1 MSGAADCRAVMVFRY
16 SAVLP
21 RLRMAA
27 DFYCQEFASPGA
39 APPLRLSLLCPV
51 SRRRQAMPVRT
62 KACTHVQT
70 LDLATVIEAL
80 PEEEFRRKAQ
90 RLASPRTVDHEFL
103 CPLCRSSGSLYTD
116 TVVAQALDALPDTVT
131 TVTIYET
138 GEVVPVSSSKP
149 SVTAHL
155 AKPPVILPSLLVE
168 AGTPGTST
176 PGTSTPSTSGRL
188 VLGKL
193 RPLVPGRRKKATSP
207 QPAKARR
214 ASCSSPRW
222 AAASEF
228 GERCLARVVGSR
240 YEKLGSPVGS
250 PC

>member
-1 MSGAADCRAVMVFRY
+1 MMVFRY

-80 PEEEFRRKAQ
+80 PEEEYRRKAQ

-103 CPLCRSSGSLYTD
+103 CPLCRCSGALYTD

-138 GEVVPVSSSKP
+138 GEVVPVSSASKP

-168 AGTPGTST
+168 PGTPGTST
-176 PGTSTPSTSGRL
+176 PGTSSGRQ

-193 RPLVPGRRKKATSP
+193 RPLVPGRRKKASSP
-207 QPAKARR
+207 KPAKARA